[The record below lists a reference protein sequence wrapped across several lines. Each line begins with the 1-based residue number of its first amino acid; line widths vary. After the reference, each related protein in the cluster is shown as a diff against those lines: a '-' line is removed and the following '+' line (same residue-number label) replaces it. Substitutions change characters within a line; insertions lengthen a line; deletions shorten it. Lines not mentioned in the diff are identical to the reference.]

1 MEIKRTTEIIVETKR
16 RFVIEPLATMPASL
30 VCPECA
36 APMVQAEHIAALL
49 DISRRCIYQTIE
61 SGAWHFVETGD
72 GLLYIC
78 TQTFGN
84 HSTIEEKNI

>member
-16 RFVIEPLATMPASL
+16 RFVIAPCETTPPMI
-30 VCPECA
+30 CPECA
-36 APMVQAEHIAALL
+36 APMVQAEQIAALL
-49 DISRRCIYQTIE
+49 GISRRSVYQIIE

-78 TQTFGN
+78 TQTFGS
-84 HSTIEEKNI
+84 HSTIEEKHI